1 MNLINKNLSTAFLLP
16 VYNSEIL
23 LSKTLDSLFKQ
34 DYKDFKI
41 YIINNGSSDNTEFL
55 LKKYANYDSRIIS
68 FKASTPPGY
77 VTLKFS
83 NFIIK
88 HKNNRIEFNQSGYL
102 QYYSSYNPNSSAA
115 CLTTSN
121 SELTAGTRPV
131 HP

>member
-1 MNLINKNLSTAFLLP
+1 MTFLESTYTFPLVGL
-16 VYNSEIL
+16 
-23 LSKTLDSLFKQ
+23 TRLFVALNRV
-34 DYKDFKI
+34 DYPAPDNPT
-41 YIINNGSSDNTEFL
+41 II
-55 LKKYANYDSRIIS
+55 KKSPSFISRFIS

-88 HKNNRIEFNQSGYL
+88 QKNNRIEFNQSGYL